1 MKRGFAAVFIASLIL
16 IQVGSFTDS
25 SKLNYQMNTITK
37 DHEQGHEDT
46 IILDILLVGNSYTSH
61 NDLNIRLESILDV
74 SGENS
79 DVESVTGGGM
89 KLSDHSEDANQQ
101 NSELNLKLSEG
112 HDYVILQDQSQ
123 VPSFPTSSEF
133 WIDSKEAVQDLNERI
148 TSEGGETILL
158 MTWGRKDGDTNNPLR
173 NPDYLTMQLHLQQGY
188 EMYLENST
196 SIEKPVFLAPAG
208 LAFKNIYNQ
217 VNETGVDPSQGEN
230 SFSNLYSDGSHP
242 SIDGTYLTS
251 CVLYAVITGNS
262 PVGENFPS
270 GISSER
276 ALELQEAAADTVFN
290 NTPDYLYPFE
300 IEDGPGVEFGPDSG
314 SVFAIDPGA
323 LINLNVNYSNLAE
336 FNDIVNIKING
347 PDNWIIDWGYSAD
360 ASNGFDFQIL

>member
-133 WIDSKEAVQDLNERI
+133 WIDSRRGFVGVKM
-148 TSEGGETILL
+148 S
-158 MTWGRKDGDTNNPLR
+158 
-173 NPDYLTMQLHLQQGY
+173 QLHPIPKSGHEFYNEFRGEVYRQIFAF
-188 EMYLENST
+188 E
-196 SIEKPVFLAPAG
+196 EKYG
-208 LAFKNIYNQ
+208 K
-217 VNETGVDPSQGEN
+217 
-230 SFSNLYSDGSHP
+230 
-242 SIDGTYLTS
+242 
-251 CVLYAVITGNS
+251 
-262 PVGENFPS
+262 
-270 GISSER
+270 
-276 ALELQEAAADTVFN
+276 
-290 NTPDYLYPFE
+290 
-300 IEDGPGVEFGPDSG
+300 
-314 SVFAIDPGA
+314 AIR
-323 LINLNVNYSNLAE
+323 
-336 FNDIVNIKING
+336 F
-347 PDNWIIDWGYSAD
+347 
-360 ASNGFDFQIL
+360 